1 MTGRPLGLVEPA
13 WPGLWRKAFSYTVTY
28 GIWVQRVK
36 QFYEVFL
43 VFFVG
48 GGREGYL
55 AKAPEGEAL
64 SILK

>member
-28 GIWVQRVK
+28 EIWVQRVK

-43 VFFVG
+43 VFWGMGAG
-48 GGREGYL
+48 GGV
-55 AKAPEGEAL
+55 AKSAL
-64 SILK
+64 SVF